1 MGEPAERRI
10 DTEPLLAELLAARV
24 ARRAMPPYLPKTD
37 AAVAEQLTGFF
48 AQVQP
53 GAAVS
58 EVGRLGGG
66 ASKEQFSFTLR
77 RRGEEPRRYV
87 LRMDPLEAITET
99 HRRREYESLRAFQGR
114 VPAPVAAWL
123 DDDGRHFGRPALIM
137 ELVAG
142 TAKPTSDAAVKVSG
156 LGTQLGERL
165 RGLLRP
171 QFLDHLVAIHALD
184 WRKAELPSFTPPLAD
199 ARQPARWQLEYW
211 AELWRQDA
219 TMREPIMAVAE
230 TWMRANL
237 PEARELVFVHGD
249 YRTGNYLFDEA
260 SGRITALLDWELAYL
275 GDYHDDL
282 AWVIQRIFGTITNGT
297 FRASDLYEREE
308 FLHAYERATGRRVDR
323 RALHF
328 YEVLSA
334 YKCIVIVTGTGIAVS
349 RAAHNHQAVLLTF
362 LASAGPIFRSE
373 LCRLLEQEV
382 SA

>member
-1 MGEPAERRI
+1 MSAAAVSRI

-24 ARRAMPPYLPKTD
+24 PRRGLPAYLPKAD
-37 AAVAEQLTGFF
+37 AEVAAQLTSFF
-48 AQVQP
+48 AQAAP

-58 EVGRLGGG
+58 DVARLGGG

-77 RRGEEPRRYV
+77 RVGEAPRRYV

-99 HRRREYESLRAFQGR
+99 HRRREFESLRAFRGI
-114 VPAPVAAWL
+114 VPAPVPAWL
-123 DDDGRHFGRPALIM
+123 VDDTRHFERPALIM
-137 ELVAG
+137 EWVAG
-142 TAKPTSDAAVKVSG
+142 TAKPTSDQAVKVSG
-156 LGTQLGERL
+156 LGTHLGPRL
-165 RGLLRP
+165 RELLRP

-230 TWMRANL
+230 TWMRENL
-237 PEARELVFVHGD
+237 PEAHELVFVHGD

-260 SGRITALLDWELAYL
+260 AGRITALLDWELAYL

-282 AWVIQRIFGTITNGT
+282 AWVIQRIFGTLVNGT
-297 FRASDLYEREE
+297 FRASDLYERDE

-323 RALHF
+323 RTLHF

-334 YKCIVIVTGTGIAVS
+334 YKCIVIVSGTGIAVA

-362 LASAGPIFRSE
+362 LASAGPIFRAE

-382 SA
+382 A